1 MNITPEQA
9 TELIQNRRSIYPA
22 VYSDAPVDDA
32 IIEAMLEN
40 ANWAPTHRLTQPW
53 RFVVFS
59 GEGLQTLAN
68 FQAEL
73 YEKVAQASGTF
84 EQKQYDKLKQKP
96 LLCSHIIAIG
106 MKRDP
111 RESVP
116 EIEELM
122 ATACA
127 VQNMHLTASAYQIGG
142 YWGTGGVTYMEEA
155 KSFFG
160 LEPADKLLGFFYL
173 GTPKTDKWPS
183 SKRGPIGEK
192 VDWVRS

>member
-22 VYSDAPVDDA
+22 VYSDVPVDDS

-53 RFVVFS
+53 RFLVFS
-59 GEGLQTLAN
+59 GAGLQKFAD

-73 YEKVAQASGTF
+73 YEQVTQAKGTF

-116 EIEELM
+116 EIEEVM

-127 VQNMHLTASAYQIGG
+127 VQNMYLTAAAHRIGC

-155 KSFFG
+155 KPFFG
-160 LEPADKLLGFFYL
+160 LAPEDKLLGFFYV
-173 GTPKTDKWPS
+173 GTPKTDKWPT
-183 SKRGPIGEK
+183 SKRGPIEEK
-192 VDWVRS
+192 VDWVRE